1 MSEKPLDS
9 LVFTARKAKLHQA
22 SMPISFFLDPEA
34 SFTVEK
40 KNVHHRH
47 KETPHEG
54 RQFKG
59 VVKRTYVRGTKVY
72 EDGSFVKEAHGKKI
86 LSGRLD
92 KVATNTR

>member
-1 MSEKPLDS
+1 MSEK
-9 LVFTARKAKLHQA
+9 TAKFAGLYGTKGKIA
-22 SMPISFFLDPEA
+22 PGFDADIVFLDPEA

-54 RQFKG
+54 RNFKG

-72 EDGSFVKEAHGKKI
+72 DEGNFSKEGHGQKI